1 MLVNIESVKSV
12 RYSTDSQYLNFLEGL
27 REKGFEVSEIDIQQI
42 PSIGKGG
49 ASFGEI
55 SEKYDLMLYYLGAK
69 AGYRI
74 VWKSVVMGEIPSYTK
89 DIPTVAVSFQSPYLL
104 MDIPMVGTYINAYT
118 ETKYT
123 RRAVLKKLT
132 GES

>member
-1 MLVNIESVKSV
+1 MRILALKAKLRLYERPLPEEKPENSCIRCEKHEKLAYECADSAVTLVKDRDKILPITPEKYRRILLVNIESVKSV

-55 SEKYDLMLYYLGAK
+55 SEKYDLILYYLGAK
-69 AGYRI
+69 AG
-74 VWKSVVMGEIPSYTK
+74 
-89 DIPTVAVSFQSPYLL
+89 
-104 MDIPMVGTYINAYT
+104 
-118 ETKYT
+118 
-123 RRAVLKKLT
+123 
-132 GES
+132 